1 MNDVLNYTDFALE
14 SSIESL
20 RLMNKHRLVHLAL
33 ESEFILECI
42 DCGVLSPVFE
52 ADKANTVFSRATA
65 AIKNFFQKVF
75 GLFRT
80 RSKEKA
86 EKYVPWIKANVDSI
100 KERSQNMTIELTPYW
115 KSKWQEDIKQMTNV
129 ANKIFDNIKNSRFN
143 DYSFANELVKIEG
156 SVSETPNLKEKLIVR
171 LSIGEKDKTSMEQ
184 VKIDKFGQTNI
195 IEDMLKYILDYAS
208 EVPNALSQLEKTI
221 ERKMDQVAPKSIT
234 IKESNF
240 FDIEQAPLCETDL
253 VTLINYME
261 VITEGNNP
269 KNTNDKNNGTVDSNG
284 EKTSDTSVKVNPDGD
299 DGKGTPEDNKNGD
312 SKENE
317 SNEERDNYIS
327 ECESFLKTMVTS
339 FLTVAEKRFVVYTN
353 TMVAIGGGQGRPT
366 KDEDGNV
373 EDKGQSKEESKE
385 EPKEEKNKESIGS
398 KLVKGIKNAVSKRKN
413 KSKNKQEETDVH

>member
-86 EKYVPWIKANVDSI
+86 EKYVPWVKANVDSI
-100 KERSQNMTIELTPYW
+100 RERSQNMTIELTPYW

-171 LSIGEKDKTSMEQ
+171 FSIGEKDKTSMEQ

-195 IEDMLKYILDYAS
+195 IEDMIKYILDYAS
-208 EVPNALSQLEKTI
+208 EVPNSLSQLEKTI
-221 ERKMDQVAPKSIT
+221 ERKMDQVVPKSIT

-269 KNTNDKNNGTVDSNG
+269 KNTDDKNKGTVDSNG

-299 DGKGTPEDNKNGD
+299 DGKGTPEENKNGD
-312 SKENE
+312 GKENE

-327 ECESFLKTMVTS
+327 ECESFLKTMITS
-339 FLTVAEKRFVVYTN
+339 FLTAAEKRFVVYTN
-353 TMVAIGGGQGRPT
+353 TMVAIGGGEGRPT

-373 EDKGQSKEESKE
+373 EDKEQPKE
-385 EPKEEKNKESIGS
+385 EPKKEKKESIGS
-398 KLVKGIKNAVSKRKN
+398 RLVKGVKNFVN
-413 KSKNKQEETDVH
+413 KKQK